1 MSAMP
6 DHVRK
11 QFEIR
16 RKLDAIAPFPEGETV
31 TAADLARHF
40 AVRAQERFTKMLH
53 PAVEVD
59 GAQVAAMGA
68 EFAAA
73 HALLALAED
82 DSDTFPPETGSAFVA
97 AQIRDALED
106 GGEIGSW
113 LFDLLGEETSNAV
126 AKLAG
131 ELAALAAAERA
142 EKAAAS

>member
-1 MSAMP
+1 MNEMP
-6 DHVRK
+6 ERVRR

-16 RKLDAIAPFPEGETV
+16 AKLDAIAPFPQGETV
-31 TAADLARHF
+31 TARDLARHF

-53 PAVEVD
+53 PAADVD
-59 GAQVAAMGA
+59 GMQVAAMSA

-113 LFDLLGEETSNAV
+113 LFEHLGQEVSNEV

-131 ELAALAAAERA
+131 ELAALHAAET
-142 EKAAAS
+142 EKADA

>member
-1 MSAMP
+1 MSTETSAMP
-6 DHVRK
+6 EHMRK

-16 RKLDAIAPFPEGETV
+16 RKLDAIAPFPQGETV
-31 TAADLARHF
+31 TARDLARHF
-40 AVRAQERFTKMLH
+40 AVCAQERFTKMLH

-73 HALLALAED
+73 HALLALTVAD
-82 DSDTFPPETGSAFVA
+82 VTAPIRSGFVA

-113 LFDLLGEETSNAV
+113 LFDLLGEETSNDV

-131 ELAALAAAERA
+131 ELADLQA